1 VEDMQSERIAKAEE
15 GLAEAQQVL
24 DQAKRAVD
32 AADRAERAAR
42 EASDHARSFARI
54 AVIVAGVIIALV
66 MTGAAFRRR
75 GETSRWPLHLNR
87 ARPARGGGPTD
98 AQCQTAFR
106 ERSAGTAA
114 G

>member
-1 VEDMQSERIAKAEE
+1 VSVEDMQSERIAKAEE

-54 AVIVAGVIIALV
+54 AVIVAGVIIGLV

-75 GETSRWPLHLNR
+75 G
-87 ARPARGGGPTD
+87 
-98 AQCQTAFR
+98 
-106 ERSAGTAA
+106 
-114 G
+114 

>member
-1 VEDMQSERIAKAEE
+1 LMVPDPPNDRRGGGRRVSMEDIRDERIAKAEE
-15 GLAEAQQVL
+15 GLAEMQEVL

-75 GETSRWPLHLNR
+75 G
-87 ARPARGGGPTD
+87 
-98 AQCQTAFR
+98 
-106 ERSAGTAA
+106 
-114 G
+114 